1 MSEFQNRAVRL
12 MVASIGDA
20 STSDISVRRTNVL
33 TTAMELYVALGG
45 SHEQLETAIAK
56 KAKKES
62 DAPRRIDLVIGD
74 LMIEMATISHIHDID
89 VMQAAHNV
97 LDSGVRET
105 TSA

>member
-33 TTAMELYVALGG
+33 TTALELYVALGG

-56 KAKKES
+56 KES

-74 LMIEMATISHIHDID
+74 LMMEMATISHIHDID

>member
-12 MVASIGDA
+12 MVASVGDA
-20 STSDISVRRTNVL
+20 SPSDISVRRTNVL
-33 TTAMELYVALGG
+33 TTALELYVALGG

-56 KAKKES
+56 KES

-74 LMIEMATISHIHDID
+74 LMMEMATISHIHDID
-89 VMQAAHNV
+89 VMQAAHNA
-97 LDSGVRET
+97 LDSGFRET

>member
-12 MVASIGDA
+12 MVASVGDA

-33 TTAMELYVALGG
+33 TTALELYVALGG

-56 KAKKES
+56 KES
-62 DAPRRIDLVIGD
+62 DAPSRIDLVIGD
-74 LMIEMATISHIHDID
+74 LMMEMATISHIHDID
-89 VMQAAHNV
+89 VMQAAHNA

>member
-12 MVASIGDA
+12 MVASVGDA

-33 TTAMELYVALGG
+33 TTALELYVALGG

-56 KAKKES
+56 KES

-74 LMIEMATISHIHDID
+74 LMMEMATISHIHDID
-89 VMQAAHNV
+89 VMQAAHNA

>member
-33 TTAMELYVALGG
+33 TTALELYVALGG

-56 KAKKES
+56 KES

-74 LMIEMATISHIHDID
+74 LMMEMATISHIHDID
-89 VMQAAHNV
+89 VMQAAHNA

>member
-1 MSEFQNRAVRL
+1 
-12 MVASIGDA
+12 MVASVGDA

-33 TTAMELYVALGG
+33 TTALELYVALGG

-56 KAKKES
+56 KES
-62 DAPRRIDLVIGD
+62 DAPSRIDLVIGD
-74 LMIEMATISHIHDID
+74 LMMEMATISHIHDID
-89 VMQAAHNV
+89 VMQAAHNA